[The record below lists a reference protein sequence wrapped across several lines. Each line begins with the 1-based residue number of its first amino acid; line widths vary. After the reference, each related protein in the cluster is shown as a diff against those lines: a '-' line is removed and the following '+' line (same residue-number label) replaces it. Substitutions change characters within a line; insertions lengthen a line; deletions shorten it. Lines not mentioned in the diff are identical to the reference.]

1 MIDEGLFSDDEVFV
15 SDRASRLRTKKM
27 KEKKRLTEDFHRT
40 QSGGALPH
48 IRVILV
54 LFLKV

>member
-27 KEKKRLTEDFHRT
+27 KEKKRLTEDF
-40 QSGGALPH
+40 Q
-48 IRVILV
+48 
-54 LFLKV
+54 